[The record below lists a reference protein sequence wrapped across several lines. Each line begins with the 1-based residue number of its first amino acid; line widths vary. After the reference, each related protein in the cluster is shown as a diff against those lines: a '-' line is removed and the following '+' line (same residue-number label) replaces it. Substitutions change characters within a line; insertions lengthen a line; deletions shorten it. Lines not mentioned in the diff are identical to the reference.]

1 MKLNPCFLP
10 HTKWIKN
17 LNVRPETIKLLGE
30 NIGENFHDTGKGFV
44 LMVPAAQTTQ
54 AKLEL
59 KLAHLFGQTAF
70 LQRL

>member
-30 NIGENFHDTGKGFV
+30 NIGENFHNTGKGFV
-44 LMVPAAQTTQ
+44 LMVPAAQTTT